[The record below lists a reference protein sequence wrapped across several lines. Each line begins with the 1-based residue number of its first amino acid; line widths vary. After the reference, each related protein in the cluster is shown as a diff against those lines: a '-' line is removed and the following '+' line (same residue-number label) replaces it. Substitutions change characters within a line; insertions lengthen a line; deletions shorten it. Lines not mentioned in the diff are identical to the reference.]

1 MKQSDMV
8 LLALVGGI
16 AVLGFMNFSSGGAKK
31 RWGSGGSG
39 WSGAK

>member
-16 AVLGFMNFSSGGAKK
+16 AVLGFMNCSSGVSKK